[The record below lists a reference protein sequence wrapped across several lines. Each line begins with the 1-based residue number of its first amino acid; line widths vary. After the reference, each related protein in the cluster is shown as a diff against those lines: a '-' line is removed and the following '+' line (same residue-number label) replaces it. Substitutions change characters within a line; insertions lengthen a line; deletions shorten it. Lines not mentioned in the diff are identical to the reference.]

1 MGQAGKTVKLLVLV
15 LVVASTNI
23 YFFMVSIPKI
33 ILLKTLES

>member
-1 MGQAGKTVKLLVLV
+1 MGQAGKTVKLLVRV
-15 LVVASTNI
+15 LVASTNI